1 MSEEYEGKVRRAYNA
16 TPLDIVEELI
26 EDYYEC
32 SNDSSV
38 CDDCKRRFSCD
49 IALYAMSLEDNNE
62 EEE

>member
-1 MSEEYEGKVRRAYNA
+1 MSEEEYEDKVRRAYNA

-26 EDYYEC
+26 EHYYEC

-38 CDDCKRRFSCD
+38 CEDCKFSFQCD
-49 IALYAMSLEDNNE
+49 IALYAMSDNE